1 MIFIFHKKLLLVYLI
16 MCNQCINNFISKNIC
31 LTNIYKKNLLFII
44 KIKPNNERLKLE
56 FFIYAFLVNENLYR
70 FDLC

>member
-31 LTNIYKKNLLFII
+31 LTNIYKKNYFLTKKNKLI
-44 KIKPNNERLKLE
+44 NERFKLE
-56 FFIYAFLVNENLYR
+56 FFIYTFIFNENLNR